1 MKTILVQKVVDG
13 EIVEVDEEVEDN
25 VDTDDAIA
33 AAAAAAAA
41 AIADVDADD
50 NDDDDNDD
58 DDNDDDNDDDDVKDV
73 EPWMADEGEQKP
85 SDVPVSTHIR
95 MKQKLKGRLTDKDE
109 ELERLKKENEVL
121 KSGVSTQTVPILKEL
136 PKRPKENEFD
146 TLQEYDEAMIGYD
159 ENMLQIRLDTAN
171 KKTELKNVQIRAKV
185 DLDKAVDAHYER
197 AAKLIQDN
205 NIDTEVYKK
214 ADLIVREAIEG
225 SRPNMGDIIADQII
239 AIMGEGSEKVLY
251 FLGRNKEALDKFKS
265 LLTDDPSG
273 LQASLFLGQQKE
285 RLLTSKRKTSKAP
298 SPGDDVHGD
307 DSVKS
312 SSKGK
317 AFLQRRKVAIKNGNA
332 QAAYDAKKDAKAAGV
347 DVSTW

>member
-1 MKTILVQKVVDG
+1 MKTILVKKVVDG
-13 EIVEVDEEVEDN
+13 EIVEVDEEIED
-25 VDTDDAIA
+25 DADADAAIA

-41 AIADVDADD
+41 ATDTDADAD
-50 NDDDDNDD
+50 
-58 DDNDDDNDDDDVKDV
+58 DDDDVDDDDVTDV

-109 ELERLKKENEVL
+109 EMERLRKENEAL
-121 KSGVSTQTVPILKEL
+121 KSGVTTQVAPTLKEL
-136 PKRPKENEFD
+136 PKRPKENDFD
-146 TLQEYDEAMIGYD
+146 TILEYDEAMTEFD
-159 ENMLQIRLDTAN
+159 ENMLQIRLDTTN
-171 KKTELKNVQIRAKV
+171 KKTELKNAQIRARA

-251 FLGRNKEALDKFKS
+251 FLGRNKNALDKFKS
-265 LLTDDPSG
+265 LLESDPSG
-273 LQASLFLGQQKE
+273 LRASLFLGQQKE
-285 RLLTSKRKTSKAP
+285 RLLNIKRKTSKATP
-298 SPGDDVHGD
+298 PNDDIKGDVTPA
-307 DSVKS
+307 SN
-312 SSKGK
+312 KGK
-317 AFLQRRKVAIKNGNA
+317 AFLKRRKAAVKKGDI
-332 QAAYDAKKDAKAAGV
+332 QAAYDAKKEAKAAGI